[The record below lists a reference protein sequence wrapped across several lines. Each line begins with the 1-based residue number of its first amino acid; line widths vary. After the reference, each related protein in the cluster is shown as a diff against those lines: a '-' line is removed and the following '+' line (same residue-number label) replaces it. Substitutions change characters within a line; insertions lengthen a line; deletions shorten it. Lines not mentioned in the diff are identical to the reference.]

1 MEEYVNDVNPNF
13 AKHVIK
19 KIGSLGL
26 RVDQALVQIVNILKS
41 LLSRSIDYIVSESL
55 CLLNNLLRKYPAIL
69 DEFVN
74 TLESAVAEIQT
85 DPKGLTAIIWIL
97 GEFGDKLDNASYLL
111 ENLLDQFIGEL
122 QPSKIIYAI
131 LVAGTKLFFKRPG
144 EMKLILGRIFDM
156 ILKNYHDVDLRDRT
170 YYIYNLLLKDVE
182 LAEYIICGNL
192 DVNSNSNTVD
202 YIYSDYDDEYL
213 DQIYSEFNTLSIVYR
228 KPEEKFVKNLDE
240 NESYVLQKK
249 EEEEKMEND
258 KLNENDGN
266 NNDYSNVDNNQQ
278 YYNEI
283 NNKNIQEGNLLDF
296 DNASNNLDNNNNNNN
311 NNFNNLINININ
323 ADTLSSSYNLDK
335 ENYQNLWRDISKK

>member
-74 TLESAVAEIQT
+74 SLESAIAEIQT

-122 QPSKIIYAI
+122 QPVRIMYAL
-131 LVAGTKLFFKRPG
+131 LVAGTKLFFKRPA
-144 EMKLILGRIFDM
+144 EMKVILGRIFEM

-170 YYIYNLLLKDVE
+170 YYIYNLLQKDVE
-182 LAEYIICGNL
+182 MAEYIICGNL
-192 DVNSNSNTVD
+192 TSEGVD
-202 YIYSDYDDEYL
+202 YIYSDLDDEYL
-213 DQIYSEFNTLSIVYR
+213 EQIYSEFNTLSIVYR

-240 NESYVLQKK
+240 NESYVNQKK
-249 EEEEKMEND
+249 EEEEEMEN
-258 KLNENDGN
+258 N
-266 NNDYSNVDNNQQ
+266 DNNEENANKE
-278 YYNEI
+278 NEI
-283 NNKNIQEGNLLDF
+283 NNNEINTNYENNNNTNNVQVGNLLDF
-296 DNASNNLDNNNNNNN
+296 GVDPSDINSNDNNNNTND
-311 NNFNNLINININ
+311 LAKIDGDSLN
-323 ADTLSSSYNLDK
+323 ANPTLDK
-335 ENYQNLWRDISKK
+335 ETYQVYWKDISNR